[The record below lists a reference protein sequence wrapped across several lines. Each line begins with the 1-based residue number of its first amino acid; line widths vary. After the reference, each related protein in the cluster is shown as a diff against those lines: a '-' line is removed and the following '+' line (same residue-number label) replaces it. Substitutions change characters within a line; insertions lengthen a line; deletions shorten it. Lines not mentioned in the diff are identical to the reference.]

1 MYDFSLVFSLVL
13 LDVFSK
19 IKGNSGCGENDKRY
33 DKTEHE
39 CEDMEKKDQTR
50 PKKKKGKKRALM
62 PKVPQLELRVFDHS
76 FPYGLSLPS
85 DVIKQV
91 GRFHY
96 LCLHIL

>member
-1 MYDFSLVFSLVL
+1 MISLNVFSQN
-13 LDVFSK
+13 
-19 IKGNSGCGENDKRY
+19 KGNSGCVENDKRY
-33 DKTEHE
+33 DKTEDE

-50 PKKKKGKKRALM
+50 PKKRKGKNRALM

-91 GRFHY
+91 G
-96 LCLHIL
+96 